1 MYVRVFKYLCFVYLS
16 VSECE
21 GVWVFEQKCVGGNV
35 SVNVDYSFL
44 TMHLNVLG
52 LFFFSQMYIHMYVTV
67 RGYLYVN

>member
-1 MYVRVFKYLCFVYLS
+1 MKGCGFLDRNVR
-16 VSECE
+16 
-21 GVWVFEQKCVGGNV
+21 GNIC
-35 SVNVDYSFL
+35 VNVDNSFL